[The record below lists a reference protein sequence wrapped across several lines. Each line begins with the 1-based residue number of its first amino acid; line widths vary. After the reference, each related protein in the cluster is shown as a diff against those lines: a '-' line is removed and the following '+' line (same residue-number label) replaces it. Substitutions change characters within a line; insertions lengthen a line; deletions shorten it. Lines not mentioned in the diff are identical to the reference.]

1 MSNIYWG
8 VSGALHDGANPTIMV
23 ISDSWFWYPIDNL
36 AIEIGGAMPNQTL
49 VVVGNNGAEAA
60 QWSDKLRK
68 SIDFAYKM
76 YGSSVQ
82 ALMLSGGGNDVAGTS
97 DFLRILQD
105 NCSKA
110 TTATEC
116 FRPGQPDAI
125 IAKIIGAYKEVI
137 LRFRAYNPSAPIF
150 MHNYDNAWP
159 TGKGFFGPGDWL
171 KVPMDLAKVPR
182 DMALRR
188 DLFRTLIASLRTA
201 QLALAKDKALGP
213 GRLVAIKSAG
223 TMPEPSDPTAQN
235 DDQWWANELHPTP
248 KGFRLLAAKA
258 FIPALKGV
266 GLT

>member
-1 MSNIYWG
+1 
-8 VSGALHDGANPTIMV
+8 
-23 ISDSWFWYPIDNL
+23 
-36 AIEIGGAMPNQTL
+36 
-49 VVVGNNGAEAA
+49 
-60 QWSDKLRK
+60 
-68 SIDFAYKM
+68 
-76 YGSSVQ
+76 
-82 ALMLSGGGNDVAGTS
+82 
-97 DFLRILQD
+97 
-105 NCSKA
+105 
-110 TTATEC
+110 
-116 FRPGQPDAI
+116 
-125 IAKIIGAYKEVI
+125 VI

>member
-1 MSNIYWG
+1 MITRRGESVSNIYWG

-76 YGSSVQ
+76 YASSVQ

-137 LRFRAYNPSAPIF
+137 LRFRAYN
-150 MHNYDNAWP
+150 
-159 TGKGFFGPGDWL
+159 WL